1 MDSIAC
7 MAKAAE
13 KGDRQQIIAANKI
26 GKSEE
31 EQMKNLI
38 PKINGTVEEREGT
51 FTLPKI
57 LTVEPAFPM
66 VLEVFAGR
74 LESLGDYE
82 LAVAGEYPSLA
93 FVERLEY
100 PTGAYRLEVEQ
111 TQIRIYSRG
120 EQGYSNALVSLY
132 QLLAKGHGVIRC
144 GALYDEP
151 KYERRGFMLDCC
163 RHFFPLEEIKK
174 LLEQC
179 ALLKINQF
187 HWHLSEDQGF
197 RIESKRFPKLN
208 EIASYRKLDESD
220 PLVVRGI
227 ARAGES
233 YGGFYTQ
240 KEIREVVDYAMAR
253 QIDVVP
259 EIDLPGHS
267 EAALAAYPEFSC
279 SGEPGEVESKF
290 GIFDRIFC
298 AGKEETYSFLF
309 KLLDEVCDLFPSKYF
324 HLGGDEAPKSQWES
338 CPDCNRVMKEQGF
351 TDYEELQA
359 YFTARLIRHLKEK
372 GKTPVAWNEAAASGN
387 LDESAVLQYWLEEGA
402 DYTRAEIAKDRKFIL
417 SPVYH
422 FYCDYTY
429 EHVPMKATL
438 LYEPKI
444 QEESIPEKN
453 ILGVE
458 APMWTEY
465 TPFGEDIEKLM
476 YPRIHALA
484 ECGWTRERD
493 YEDFTRR
500 LEVFEECA
508 PLNLLVKFAP
518 GESMGR

>member
-1 MDSIAC
+1 
-7 MAKAAE
+7 
-13 KGDRQQIIAANKI
+13 
-26 GKSEE
+26 
-31 EQMKNLI
+31 
-38 PKINGTVEEREGT
+38 
-51 FTLPKI
+51 
-57 LTVEPAFPM
+57 
-66 VLEVFAGR
+66 
-74 LESLGDYE
+74 
-82 LAVAGEYPSLA
+82 
-93 FVERLEY
+93 
-100 PTGAYRLEVEQ
+100 
-111 TQIRIYSRG
+111 
-120 EQGYSNALVSLY
+120 
-132 QLLAKGHGVIRC
+132 
-144 GALYDEP
+144 
-151 KYERRGFMLDCC
+151 
-163 RHFFPLEEIKK
+163 
-174 LLEQC
+174 
-179 ALLKINQF
+179 
-187 HWHLSEDQGF
+187 
-197 RIESKRFPKLN
+197 
-208 EIASYRKLDESD
+208 
-220 PLVVRGI
+220 
-227 ARAGES
+227 
-233 YGGFYTQ
+233 
-240 KEIREVVDYAMAR
+240 
-253 QIDVVP
+253 
-259 EIDLPGHS
+259 
-267 EAALAAYPEFSC
+267 
-279 SGEPGEVESKF
+279 
-290 GIFDRIFC
+290 
-298 AGKEETYSFLF
+298 
-309 KLLDEVCDLFPSKYF
+309 
-324 HLGGDEAPKSQWES
+324 
-338 CPDCNRVMKEQGF
+338 MKEQGF